1 VAGKPSVLFYCNG
14 PKIARQAYNLAMVG
28 WTIGANKLAGMG
40 FKDARPSLL
49 PPLTTVEQYLRP
61 SIAAICP
68 DAGGI
73 TFETYG
79 SLPSAVPAAGMLLNP
94 ATLWLSM
101 PAVRKARAEAMTER
115 DEADLHL
122 VTKALVKYRQNLAAQ
137 GKVKP

>member
-1 VAGKPSVLFYCNG
+1 
-14 PKIARQAYNLAMVG
+14 
-28 WTIGANKLAGMG
+28 MG

-101 PAVRKARAEAMTER
+101 PAVQKTPAEAMMVR
-115 DEADLHL
+115 GMADLRS
-122 VTKALVKYRQNLAAQ
+122 VTMTLTEFQQRLAAQ
-137 GKVKP
+137 GQVKP